1 MTTMSDTTH
10 RALKGLA
17 IGLLTALAGILLFF
31 SDAGGAFERSVGLHW
46 LFSVRGAID
55 VPHDVAV
62 VAINGHTGDELG
74 LPAQPRDWSRTTHAH
89 LIDELVRRG
98 ARNIVFDVQ
107 FDRPKAEADDRVFAD
122 AVGRAGNVVMVELVT
137 GKRRPLLDDSGRATA
152 SVWVEELIQPLP
164 MFVSAAR
171 GLATFPLPKIDASVY
186 EFWVFKE
193 SVGDAPTLPA
203 VALQLHA
210 LDVWP
215 AWTQALRASGLP
227 GVDTLPASAASIHT
241 AEALR
246 TVMGQMRG
254 VMADRDT
261 ARALQA
267 VLDSTPDGSGDPR
280 LRALFGMYAGDPHRM
295 LNFYGPPG
303 SIPTIPYHEV
313 IGRDAGSAGSSTFDF
328 RGRTVFVGF
337 SDLYDPGHPDRFY
350 TVFTNEDGVDL
361 SGVEIAATAFANL
374 LTDRSLKL
382 PDGTQTLLMLAAF
395 GLLCGLIA
403 YLLPALLGVPLV
415 IATGASWAIAAQGLF
430 GAYDLWLPL
439 ATPLLVQL
447 PLALFAGLT
456 GQYLLER
463 DRGLR
468 IGKALGY
475 YLPEAVARELT
486 ARQVDP
492 HAYNKVVYGTCLA
505 TDMSGFSTISEQLP
519 PDRLAVFL
527 NDYFDTLATALKA
540 QQVDI
545 TEFRADAIM
554 CAWTGPRSDLEARRR
569 AVRAALAAVDAI
581 QAFRERHTLLSS
593 SLRVG
598 LAAGNFYVGHAGGG
612 GHFVFSIVGDTA
624 NTASRVEGLNKHMGT
639 SILATAEAIE
649 GLDGFL
655 MRPLGAFQF
664 VGKSSGL
671 PIFEIL
677 APDNAATEAE
687 RELCERFARALER
700 CHAADWAGAVSAFD
714 AVLGDW
720 PDDGPSRFYRARCQA
735 WAAGATP
742 PEDPR
747 VTRMDVK

>member
-1 MTTMSDTTH
+1 MSDTTH

-17 IGLLTALAGILLFF
+17 IGLLTALAGILLSFG
-31 SDAGGAFERSVGLHW
+31 DAGGALERSVGLPW
-46 LFSVRGAID
+46 LFSVRGEID

-62 VAINGHTGDELG
+62 VAINGHTGEQLG

-122 AVGRAGNVVMVELVT
+122 AIARAGNVVMVELVT
-137 GKRRPLLDDSGRATA
+137 GKRQPIRDDSGRATA
-152 SVWVEELIQPLP
+152 SVWVEELVQPLP

-171 GLATFPLPKIDASVY
+171 GLATFPLPKIDAAVY

-193 SVGDAPTLPA
+193 SVGDAATLPA

-215 AWTQALRASGLP
+215 AWVQTLRASGLP
-227 GVDTLPASAASIHT
+227 GMDTLPETPASIHS
-241 AEALR
+241 ADALR
-246 TVMGQMRG
+246 AVMGQMRG
-254 VMADRDT
+254 TLADRDA

-267 VLDSTPDGSGDPR
+267 VLDATPDASNDGR
-280 LRALFGMYAGDPHRM
+280 LRALSGMYAGDPHRM

-303 SIPTIPYHEV
+303 SIPTVPYHDV
-313 IGRDAGSAGSSTFDF
+313 IGREAGSAGSSTFDF

-382 PDGTQTLLMLAAF
+382 PDGTQTLLMHAAF
-395 GLLCGLIA
+395 GLLCGLSA
-403 YLLPALLGVPLV
+403 YLLPAMLGVPLV
-415 IATGASWAIAAQGLF
+415 IAAGAAWAAAAQWAF
-430 GAYDLWLPL
+430 GTHDLWLPL
-439 ATPLLVQL
+439 ATPLLVQM

-463 DRGLR
+463 NRGRR

-475 YLPEAVARELT
+475 YLPEAVARDLT
-486 ARQVDP
+486 AHQIDP
-492 HAYNKVVYGTCLA
+492 HAYNRVVHGTCLA

-519 PDRLAVFL
+519 PDQLAVFL
-527 NDYFDTLATALKA
+527 NDYFDTLASALKA

-554 CAWTGPRSDLEARRR
+554 CAWTGPRGDLVARRK

-581 QAFRERHTLLSS
+581 QIFRERHTMLSS

-598 LAAGNFYVGHAGGG
+598 LAAGSFYVGHAGGG

-639 SILATAEAIE
+639 SILATGDAIE

-677 APDNAATEAE
+677 AADERATEAD
-687 RELCERFARALER
+687 RQRCEGFARALAL
-700 CHAADWAGAVSAFD
+700 CHTADWTGAVSAFD
-714 AVLGDW
+714 AVLADW